1 MVRPLGAPRV
11 AQRNLA
17 RAAGLFF
24 FMKRS
29 RGLLVAVACAFG
41 WLAAT
46 ASVGSAA
53 VSVFPS
59 PGTRY
64 AEPGTQITFRGIA
77 AGRMG
82 SISVV
87 GSRSGAHSGHIAA
100 DSDGNGGSFLPDHR
114 FDSGETV
121 TVTSRLNVVDGT
133 NGDWQFRVA
142 TPAAAIKPIPVAHVR
157 PGAHGVQH
165 FHSRRDLQPS
175 SVEVLNRHAP
185 SGQGDIFV
193 APQYGPSQD
202 GPMLLDTSG
211 NLIWFHPVPKGQLA
225 TDFRTQMLG
234 NQPVLTWWQGYMN
247 NGSGRGDD
255 IIFNRDYQQIA
266 VVKAGNGLQGADLH
280 EFLLTPQGDAYI
292 IAVEP
297 LRWPGT
303 PKPLMDSIVQE
314 IDVKTG
320 LVMFEWD
327 AADHVP
333 PSESFFKTPHTPG
346 HVWDPYHLNSI
357 TIDHDGNLIV
367 SMRNTWAAYKIN
379 HSTGKVMWTLGSG
392 NSSFQMGSGTR
403 TAFQH
408 DVVVQS
414 NGDLTLFD
422 DGAGPPKKEP
432 QSRALMVSLNTKTM
446 TATVVRQYVHKPALS
461 SAYEGGAQLLSGDD
475 LFVGWGQQPY
485 FTEFN
490 SEGQI
495 DFDARFTTGT
505 DSYRAYRLHW
515 AAQPP
520 TLPALA
526 VSRGAHGGTTV
537 YASWNGAT
545 DVNAYR
551 VLAGS
556 SSSGKF
562 SSLRIVRKHGFE
574 TLLPVKSTARDF
586 EVQAL
591 GPKAKV
597 LATSKPIS

>member
-1 MVRPLGAPRV
+1 MRRT
-11 AQRNLA
+11 
-17 RAAGLFF
+17 
-24 FMKRS
+24 
-29 RGLLVAVACAFG
+29 RGLLAAVVCALV

-46 ASVGSAA
+46 AAVASAA

-64 AEPGTQITFRGIA
+64 AEPGTQITFRGVA
-77 AGRMG
+77 AGRIG

-100 DSDGNGGSFLPDHR
+100 DSDGNGGSFLLDRP

-121 TVTSRLNVVDGT
+121 TVTTGLNVVGAT
-133 NGDWQFRVA
+133 HGDWQFKVA

-157 PGAHGVQH
+157 AGAHGVQH
-165 FHSRRDLQPS
+165 FHSRPDLQPS
-175 SVEVLNRHAP
+175 SVEVLNGHAP
-185 SGQGDIFV
+185 AGQGDIFV

-211 NLIWFHPVPKGQLA
+211 NLIWFHPLPKGQLA

-247 NGSGRGDD
+247 NGSGRGED
-255 IIFNRDYQQIA
+255 IIFNRNYQRIA
-266 VVKAGNGLQGADLH
+266 IVKAGNGLQGADLH

-292 IAVEP
+292 VAVEP

-303 PKPLMDSIVQE
+303 RKPLMNSVVQE

-333 PSESFFKTPHTPG
+333 ASDSFFKTPHTPG

-357 TIDHDGNLIV
+357 AIDHDGNLIV

-379 HSTGKVMWTLGSG
+379 HSTGNIMWTLGSG
-392 NSSFQMGSGTR
+392 KSSFKMGPGTR

-432 QSRALMVSLNTKTM
+432 QSRALMISLNTKSM
-446 TATVVRQYVHKPALS
+446 TATLVRQYEHRPALS
-461 SAYEGGAQLLSGDD
+461 SAYEGGAQLLSGGD
-475 LFVGWGQQPY
+475 LFVGWGQQPF

-490 SEGQI
+490 SKGQI

-520 TLPALA
+520 TLPAIA
-526 VSRGAHGGTTV
+526 VSRGAHGLTTV

-545 DVNAYR
+545 DVSAYR
-551 VLAGS
+551 VLAAS
-556 SSSGKF
+556 SPSGRF
-562 SSLRIVRKHGFE
+562 SSLRIVRKHAFE
-574 TLLPVKSTARDF
+574 TALPVRSSARYF
-586 EVQAL
+586 KVQAL
-591 GPKAKV
+591 GSKAKV
-597 LATSKPIS
+597 LTSSKPIS

>member
-1 MVRPLGAPRV
+1 MAE
-11 AQRNLA
+11 RNPA
-17 RAAGLFF
+17 RADGLCVL
-24 FMKRS
+24 MRRRPCS
-29 RGLLVAVACAFG
+29 LVAIVCAVAS
-41 WLAAT
+41 LAA
-46 ASVGSAA
+46 ASSAPAA

-77 AGRMG
+77 ANRIG

-100 DSDGNGGSFLPDHR
+100 DSDGNGGSFLPDHP
-114 FDSGETV
+114 FDASETV
-121 TVTSRLNVVDGT
+121 TVTTSLDVVDGSR
-133 NGDWQFRVA
+133 GDWQFSVA
-142 TPAAAIKPIPVAHVR
+142 TPAGGIKPSPVAHV
-157 PGAHGVQH
+157 PAGAHGVQH
-165 FHSRRDLQPS
+165 FHSRPDLQPS
-175 SVEVLNRHAP
+175 SVEVLKRGAP
-185 SGQGDIFV
+185 PGRGDIFV

-234 NQPVLTWWQGYMN
+234 NQPVLTWWQGYMD
-247 NGSGRGDD
+247 NGSGRGEDV
-255 IIFNRDYQQIA
+255 IFNRNYQQIA

-280 EFLLTPQGDAYI
+280 EFLLTPRGDAYI
-292 IAVEP
+292 VAVAP
-297 LRWPGT
+297 TRWPGT
-303 PKPLMDSIVQE
+303 GKPLMNSVVQE
-314 IDVKTG
+314 IDIKTG
-320 LVMFEWD
+320 LVLFEWD
-327 AADHVP
+327 ALDHVP
-333 PSESFFKTPHTPG
+333 LSESFFKTPHTPG

-357 TIDHDGNLIV
+357 TVDHDGNLIV

-379 HSTGKVMWTLGSG
+379 QGTGRVMWTLGSG
-392 NSSFQMGSGTR
+392 KSSFKMGPGTR

-408 DVVVQS
+408 NVVVQA

-432 QSRALMVSLNTKTM
+432 QSRALMISLNNKAM
-446 TATVVRQYVHKPALS
+446 TATLVRQYEHRPPLS
-461 SAYEGGAQLLSGDD
+461 SAYEGGAELLPGGD

-490 SEGQI
+490 SKGQI

-526 VSRGAHGGTTV
+526 VSRGAHGLTTV

-545 DVNAYR
+545 DVTAYR
-551 VLAGS
+551 VLAAS
-556 SSSGKF
+556 SPTGRF
-562 SSLRIVRKHGFE
+562 APLRIIRKHGFE
-574 TLLPVKSTARDF
+574 TALPVKSTAADF

-591 GPKAKV
+591 GQKAKV
-597 LATSKPIS
+597 LAASKPIS

>member
-1 MVRPLGAPRV
+1 MRRT
-11 AQRNLA
+11 
-17 RAAGLFF
+17 
-24 FMKRS
+24 
-29 RGLLVAVACAFG
+29 RGLLAAVVCALGWLGATAAVA
-41 WLAAT
+41 
-46 ASVGSAA
+46 SAA

-64 AEPGTQITFRGIA
+64 AEPGTQITFRGVA
-77 AGRMG
+77 AGRIG

-87 GSRSGAHSGHIAA
+87 GSRSGDHSGHIAA
-100 DSDGNGGSFLPDHR
+100 DSDGNGGSFLLDRP

-121 TVTSRLNVVDGT
+121 TVTTGLNVVGAT
-133 NGDWQFRVA
+133 HGDWQFKVA

-157 PGAHGVQH
+157 AGAHGVQH
-165 FHSRRDLQPS
+165 FHSRPDLQPS

-185 SGQGDIFV
+185 AGQGDIFV

-247 NGSGRGDD
+247 NGSGRGED
-255 IIFNRDYQQIA
+255 IIFNRNYQQIA
-266 VVKAGNGLQGADLH
+266 TVKAGNGLQGADLH
-280 EFLLTPQGDAYI
+280 EFLLTPQGYAYI
-292 IAVEP
+292 VAVEP

-303 PKPLMDSIVQE
+303 RKPLMNSVVQE

-333 PSESFFKTPHTPG
+333 ASDSFFKTPHTPG

-357 TIDHDGNLIV
+357 AIDHDGNLIV

-379 HSTGKVMWTLGSG
+379 HSTGSIMWTLGSG
-392 NSSFQMGSGTR
+392 KSSFKMGPGTR

-408 DVVVQS
+408 DVVVQA

-432 QSRALMVSLNTKTM
+432 QSRALMISLNTKSM
-446 TATVVRQYVHKPALS
+446 TATLVRQYEHRPALS
-461 SAYEGGAQLLSGDD
+461 SAYEGGAQLLSGGD
-475 LFVGWGQQPY
+475 LFVGWGQQPF

-490 SEGQI
+490 GKGQI

-520 TLPALA
+520 TLPAIA
-526 VSRGAHGGTTV
+526 VSRGAHGLTTV

-545 DVNAYR
+545 DVSAYR
-551 VLAGS
+551 VLAAS
-556 SSSGKF
+556 SPSGRF
-562 SSLRIVRKHGFE
+562 SSLRIVRKHAFE
-574 TLLPVKSTARDF
+574 TALPVRSSARYF
-586 EVQAL
+586 KVQAL
-591 GPKAKV
+591 GSRAKV
-597 LATSKPIS
+597 LASSKPIS